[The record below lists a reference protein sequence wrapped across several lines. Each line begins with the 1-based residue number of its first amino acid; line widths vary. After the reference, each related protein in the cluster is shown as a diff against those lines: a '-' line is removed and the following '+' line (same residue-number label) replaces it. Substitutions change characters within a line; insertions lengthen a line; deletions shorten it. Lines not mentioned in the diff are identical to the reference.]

1 MTEQLT
7 PVMDQ
12 VLESCRN
19 NWEAVEN
26 KEAITVEWWLAFL
39 GRIPDDVHTLADNEL
54 LALSLIGLQ
63 EELNN
68 GRQ

>member
-1 MTEQLT
+1 MIDELT
-7 PVMDQ
+7 PVIDQ
-12 VLESCRN
+12 VLQSCRA
-19 NWEAVEN
+19 NWAAVEN

-39 GRIPDDVHTLADNEL
+39 GRIPDDVHTLDDNEL

-68 GRQ
+68 GRK

>member
-1 MTEQLT
+1 MTDELT
-7 PVMDQ
+7 PVIDQ

-19 NWEAVEN
+19 NWAAVEN

-39 GRIPDDVHTLADNEL
+39 GRIPEDFDKLADNEL